1 MPEIVRR
8 YNTSMGGVDI
18 LDKLLS
24 SYRPRLRS
32 KKWWWNL
39 FSNALNLAVVAAW
52 RLHRELHQ
60 ESSIALSHLD
70 FTRDITTHLL
80 RAKSQLT
87 IRTGRRAYPP
97 ETLRITQGHYLEPIS
112 QGRCRVCKKNC
123 RNQMRKYLEIP
134 CMDTVANCMSHNRFE
149 TLLRFLH
156 FSDNDKVVMDRSH
169 PDYDRFYKIRSLIE
183 SICKTCLEETPGEL
197 RSVDEHIILYKGRC
211 KMKYYNPRKPDKWGL
226 KVIAVCGRN
235 RFVHDFWLCDG
246 MAPKVENPV
255 DFFAAVVVMKV
266 CETLPK
272 HKGYTAEVAQS
283 QATHG
288 ICKSTLA
295 SRQVEL
301 ARRTKGCEWF
311 STCATRND
319 CNKPAQ
325 LQQIASL
332 TPLEV
337 WSKVFADEMIYHIT
351 FQSNLYAH
359 RECKNRAFTVSPQ
372 EIRQFIGVILLS
384 GYNCQPEAKHDWST
398 QPDIGAQGAIS
409 CMSHNRFMKIKKYL
423 HLADNQTLVK
433 GDKMSKVTPLY
444 KLLNSSL
451 VKHGMFHE
459 KLSVDESIVPYFGRH
474 ATKMILKGKPIR
486 FGYKL
491 WMLCGNDGYPHH
503 MIIYQGKEMHASKV
517 PLSIRVISNRV
528 DIIQENSNTTRHTL
542 YFDNFFNSYDLLVN
556 LSGLKMRAIGT
567 IRPYHSNGADAVMLP
582 DKELMK
588 QKRVPSSR
596 IASNFLTNR
605 PLRNTQRRVK
615 GQRIEVQMPNI
626 VRSYNTGVGGVDYL
640 DRLAAAYRPTIRSKK
655 CYWPLFINAV
665 NIVTVVAWRI
675 HCFVEERPLSHLKF
689 RRQVVLSLL
698 QSERTA
704 TPRVVSDFMSQ
715 LPDIRFDGVNHIL
728 GTGPQGRCKKCNV
741 RLHAERGKQCFES
754 YHRQK

>member
-1 MPEIVRR
+1 
-8 YNTSMGGVDI
+8 
-18 LDKLLS
+18 
-24 SYRPRLRS
+24 
-32 KKWWWNL
+32 
-39 FSNALNLAVVAAW
+39 
-52 RLHRELHQ
+52 
-60 ESSIALSHLD
+60 
-70 FTRDITTHLL
+70 
-80 RAKSQLT
+80 
-87 IRTGRRAYPP
+87 
-97 ETLRITQGHYLEPIS
+97 
-112 QGRCRVCKKNC
+112 
-123 RNQMRKYLEIP
+123 
-134 CMDTVANCMSHNRFE
+134 
-149 TLLRFLH
+149 
-156 FSDNDKVVMDRSH
+156 
-169 PDYDRFYKIRSLIE
+169 
-183 SICKTCLEETPGEL
+183 
-197 RSVDEHIILYKGRC
+197 
-211 KMKYYNPRKPDKWGL
+211 
-226 KVIAVCGRN
+226 
-235 RFVHDFWLCDG
+235 
-246 MAPKVENPV
+246 
-255 DFFAAVVVMKV
+255 
-266 CETLPK
+266 
-272 HKGYTAEVAQS
+272 
-283 QATHG
+283 
-288 ICKSTLA
+288 
-295 SRQVEL
+295 
-301 ARRTKGCEWF
+301 
-311 STCATRND
+311 
-319 CNKPAQ
+319 
-325 LQQIASL
+325 
-332 TPLEV
+332 
-337 WSKVFADEMIYHIT
+337 MIYHIT

-503 MIIYQGKEMHASKV
+503 MIIYQGSTLFKKT
-517 PLSIRVISNRV
+517 PIPQGIRCIL
-528 DIIQENSNTTRHTL
+528 TTFSTVMTCCEV
-542 YFDNFFNSYDLLVN
+542 LLTFEV
-556 LSGLKMRAIGT
+556 METFIWQ
-567 IRPYHSNGADAVMLP
+567 NGMI
-582 DKELMK
+582 
-588 QKRVPSSR
+588 VPSSR

-626 VRSYNTGVGGVDYL
+626 VRSYN
-640 DRLAAAYRPTIRSKK
+640 
-655 CYWPLFINAV
+655 
-665 NIVTVVAWRI
+665 TVVAWRI

-754 YHRQK
+754 YHQIHPLADNLKLTKCDKMSKVTPLYNMLNRCLAQFGVFRTLLSVDEEAMVPYFGRHSAKTFIHGKPFRFGYKFWMLCGNDSYPYHMSIYQGKNEQAPKEPLGTRVVTDKRKEDDPDGLQDNCDTYQTYVTMALTIHWALLLKADAECAEETRRTFVRNAIFVCMLKGVNSALKYISSTMIY